1 MATKEIGD
9 RLLKVMKMMRLKNYE
24 FAEKFSL
31 SPVTLSRYKAGL
43 RVPEPNF
50 LIALAKAQVN
60 VNWLL
65 TGEGTMQIVKDFD
78 GWMKER
84 LEQKLK
90 IVDSKTGLIEAPT
103 IDYTRTV
110 NFSILGEISA
120 GPREHIEDFRRLGES
135 VEIPRNLVP
144 GNTDKYMAFRVNG
157 HSMEPN
163 IMHED
168 IVLLM
173 QTYDWEFAN
182 GKVGAVRAGDG
193 VTLKKIILDPQNS
206 RVILQPFNLDFDVQI
221 LDADQGDDAFL
232 IGVLSLQLRL
242 FDLRH

>member
-1 MATKEIGD
+1 
-9 RLLKVMKMMRLKNYE
+9 
-24 FAEKFSL
+24 
-31 SPVTLSRYKAGL
+31 
-43 RVPEPNF
+43 
-50 LIALAKAQVN
+50 
-60 VNWLL
+60 
-65 TGEGTMQIVKDFD
+65 
-78 GWMKER
+78 
-84 LEQKLK
+84 
-90 IVDSKTGLIEAPT
+90 
-103 IDYTRTV
+103 
-110 NFSILGEISA
+110 
-120 GPREHIEDFRRLGES
+120 
-135 VEIPRNLVP
+135 
-144 GNTDKYMAFRVNG
+144 
-157 HSMEPN
+157 
-163 IMHED
+163 MHED